1 MIVPAILTDKRKE
14 FMRMLNLCGEFAEFV
29 QIDVMDG
36 KFVPSMSISPDDL
49 EGLKSPLRCEA
60 HIMADD
66 PLNWVIP
73 FKDFGAQRIVF
84 HFEIKK
90 DKNEVIRNIRETG
103 LKAGLAVN
111 PNTKIE
117 EFSSFVD
124 KVDSIL
130 FMSVVPG
137 FYGASFIPGVL
148 DKIKKFKELYP
159 RKETGIDGGVK
170 LGNIEDVKRAGLSYI
185 CVGSAILKAPSP
197 QEAYNSFLEEYNK

>member
-1 MIVPAILTDKRKE
+1 MIVPAILTDKRE
-14 FMRMLNLCGEFAEFV
+14 ELVRMLNICEGFAEFV

-36 KFVPSMSISPDDL
+36 RFVPSMSVLPDDL
-49 EGLKSPLRCEA
+49 RGLKSPLRCEA

-66 PLNWVIP
+66 PMDWVAP
-73 FKDFGAQRIVF
+73 FRDFGAQRIIF

-90 DKNEVIRNIRETG
+90 DKEEVIKGIRRAG

-111 PNTKIE
+111 PHTKIE

-137 FYGASFIPGVL
+137 FYGSSFIPRVL
-148 DKIKKFKELYP
+148 DKIKEFKRLHP
-159 RKETGIDGGVK
+159 HKETGIDGGVK
-170 LGNIEDVKRAGLSYI
+170 LSNLSDVKDAGLSYI

-197 QEAYNSFLEEYNK
+197 QEAYNSFLEKYNE

>member
-1 MIVPAILTDKRKE
+1 MIVPAILTDKRE
-14 FMRMLNLCGEFAEFV
+14 ELIRMLEICGEFAEFV

-36 KFVPSMSISPDDL
+36 EFVPSVSILPDDL
-49 EGLKSPLRCEA
+49 RGLKSSLHCEA

-66 PLNWVIP
+66 PLNWIIP
-73 FKDFGAQRIVF
+73 FKDFGVQRIVF

-90 DKNEVIRNIRETG
+90 DKNEVIQSIKN
-103 LKAGLAVN
+103 AGLEVGLAIN
-111 PNTKIE
+111 PDTTVE
-117 EFSSFVD
+117 EFSYLVD

-137 FYGASFIPGVL
+137 FYGSSFIPGVL
-148 DKIKKFKELYP
+148 DKIRAFKALYP

-170 LGNIEDVKRAGLSYI
+170 LSNVDDVKMAGLSYI
-185 CVGSAILKAPSP
+185 CVGSAILKASSP

>member
-1 MIVPAILTDKRKE
+1 MIVPAILTDKRE
-14 FMRMLNLCGEFAEFV
+14 ELMYMLNLCREFAEFA

-49 EGLKSPLRCEA
+49 SGLKSPLRCEA

-66 PLNWVIP
+66 PLYWVIP
-73 FKDFGAQRIVF
+73 FKDFGVQRVVF
-84 HFEIKK
+84 HFEIRK

-103 LKAGLAVN
+103 LKVGLAVN
-111 PNTKIE
+111 PDTKIE

-137 FYGASFIPGVL
+137 FYGSSFIPDVL
-148 DKIKKFKELYP
+148 DKIKKFKTLYP
-159 RKETGIDGGVK
+159 HKETGIDGGVK
-170 LGNIEDVKRAGLSYI
+170 LSNIDDVKKAGLSYV
-185 CVGSAILKAPSP
+185 CVGSAILKASSP
-197 QEAYNSFLEEYNK
+197 QEAYNSFMEKYNG